1 MWIDNAKAH
10 TAAATRAAFAKHFDD
25 VVFQSPSSPEMNL
38 LDAGVFPNMQAK
50 VDQKNATTT
59 AEIRA
64 AGNAVWEEAVTP
76 EHLHNVANRVR
87 RNMIQ
92 VESLMGGNWCKE
104 K

>member
-1 MWIDNAKAH
+1 
-10 TAAATRAAFAKHFDD
+10 
-25 VVFQSPSSPEMNL
+25 MNM

-64 AGNAVWEEAVTP
+64 AVTAVWEEAVTP
-76 EHLHNVANRVR
+76 EHLYNVACRVR
-87 RNMIQ
+87 RNMKQ
-92 VESLMGGNWCKE
+92 VESLRGGNWCKE